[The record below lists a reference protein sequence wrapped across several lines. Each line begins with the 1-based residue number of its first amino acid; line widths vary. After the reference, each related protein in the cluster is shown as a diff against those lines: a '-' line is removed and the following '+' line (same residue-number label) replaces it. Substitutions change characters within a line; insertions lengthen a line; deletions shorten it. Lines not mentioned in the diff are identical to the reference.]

1 MIYVG
6 VLGLSVIMAVV
17 ALRMTR
23 GDGAGRYLAISAVP
37 LLLTVVVPLPLTLV
51 VRGPDDWARMAAVTV
66 SRVGIA
72 LSVILF
78 TIGVV
83 LTLRAAWAGDG
94 RTAVRLSLETALA
107 GLPAGV
113 VAIYAALTLLL

>member
-1 MIYVG
+1 VIYVG
-6 VLGLSVIMAVV
+6 VLGLSLIVAVV
-17 ALRMTR
+17 ALRMSR
-23 GDGAGRYLAISAVP
+23 GDGAGRYLAISSVP
-37 LLLTVVVPLPLTLV
+37 LLLTVVVPLPLALV
-51 VRGPDDWARMAAVTV
+51 VRGPADRARMAVVTV
-66 SRVGIA
+66 SRVGIV

-94 RTAVRLSLETALA
+94 RTAVRLSFETALA

-113 VAIYAALTLLL
+113 VAIYAALMRFL

>member
-1 MIYVG
+1 
-6 VLGLSVIMAVV
+6 
-17 ALRMTR
+17 
-23 GDGAGRYLAISAVP
+23 
-37 LLLTVVVPLPLTLV
+37 
-51 VRGPDDWARMAAVTV
+51 MAAVTV